1 MRVMVLALVA
11 LLGACATGG
20 GGGAAEDAASGPS
33 PFPVQRGTAERPPAA
48 APGQTA
54 PPEGAARGGI
64 DFGQWRSTDPAVYA
78 PAFQTQIRQRFAN
91 QTNAELRA
99 SLEANGFACEDER
112 RLDCRIEIMERQC
125 AFDWY
130 VVLERGT
137 RECVEAQTGLRLGYV
152 EQLYT
157 FGALDRD
164 PRERVVTVAY
174 YALAKLSD
182 HRIRA
187 ATDAMGVGWF
197 ALDELPKLA
206 FDHDDIIARA
216 HERLRGK
223 VRYAPVGFELLPPR
237 FSLTQLQRLYEIIL
251 GTALDKRNFRK
262 KILSMDLLVETDE
275 VEQGVRHRAARLYRF
290 DRRKYERLLRQ
301 GFELQL

>member
-1 MRVMVLALVA
+1 VTYTYEYPRAALAVDCVVFGLDERDLKVLLIQRKLQPFQHTWALP
-11 LLGACATGG
+11 GG
-20 GGGAAEDAASGPS
+20 FVRLEETID
-33 PFPVQRGTAERPPAA
+33 E
-48 APGQTA
+48 
-54 PPEGAARGGI
+54 AARRELEEEAGVH
-64 DFGQWRSTDPAVYA
+64 DVY
-78 PAFQTQIRQRFAN
+78 
-91 QTNAELRA
+91 L
-99 SLEANGFACEDER
+99 
-112 RLDCRIEIMERQC
+112 
-125 AFDWY
+125 
-130 VVLERGT
+130 
-137 RECVEAQTGLRLGYV
+137 

-206 FDHDDIIARA
+206 FDHVEIVTRA
-216 HERLRGK
+216 HERLQGK

-251 GTALDKRNFRK
+251 GRELDKRNFRK
-262 KILSMDLLVETDE
+262 KLLAMDLLIPTDE
-275 VEQGVRHRAARLYRF
+275 LEQGVRHRAARLYKF
-290 DRRKYERLLRQ
+290 DRRRYDRLAKQ
-301 GFELQL
+301 GLEFSMG

>member
-1 MRVMVLALVA
+1 MTYSYEYPRAALAVDCVVFGLDETDLKVLLIQRKLSPYQHAWALP
-11 LLGACATGG
+11 GG
-20 GGGAAEDAASGPS
+20 
-33 PFPVQRGTAERPPAA
+33 FV
-48 APGQTA
+48 
-54 PPEGAARGGI
+54 
-64 DFGQWRSTDPAVYA
+64 
-78 PAFQTQIRQRFAN
+78 
-91 QTNAELRA
+91 
-99 SLEANGFACEDER
+99 
-112 RLDCRIEIMERQC
+112 RLDE
-125 AFDWY
+125 A
-130 VVLERGT
+130 G
-137 RECVEAQTGLRLGYV
+137 VEDVYL

-157 FGALDRD
+157 FGAIDRD

-197 ALDELPKLA
+197 ALDDLPKLA
-206 FDHDDIIARA
+206 FDHDAIVVRA
-216 HERLRGK
+216 HDRLRGK

-251 GTALDKRNFRK
+251 GTELDKRNFRK

-290 DRRKYERLLRQ
+290 DRRKYERLLKQ
-301 GFELQL
+301 GFELSI